1 MVKLIA
7 RKKNFSIMLSLLFGF
22 WDWLFRREELKLII
36 VGVDN
41 AGKSTTLEQLR
52 RQFTGK
58 GMDLDKIPPTIGL
71 NIARFQVNGVVAICW
86 DVGGQLGLRQLWSNY
101 FEEVDG
107 IIFVADSSDKDR
119 FHESSSALA
128 SALSNSSLTKKPLLF
143 LANKQDKSESVS
155 LDEIRQAFNLESIS
169 DRPVRILKCSARL
182 NECLDEGIRW
192 VVDEAVKYNKLKGS
206 PLST

>member
-1 MVKLIA
+1 
-7 RKKNFSIMLSLLFGF
+7 MLSLLFGF
-22 WDWLFRREELKLII
+22 WEWLFRKEERKLII

-52 RQFTGK
+52 RHFTGK

-71 NIARFQVNGVVAICW
+71 NIARFQVNGVIAICW
-86 DVGGQLGLRQLWSNY
+86 DVGGQLGLRQLWANY

-107 IIFVADSSDKDR
+107 IIFVADSSDKER
-119 FHESSSALA
+119 FSESSSALA

-143 LANKQDKSESVS
+143 LANKQDKPESVT
-155 LDEIRQAFNLESIS
+155 LDEVKDAFNLDNVS

-182 NECLDEGIRW
+182 NEGLEEGIKW
-192 VVDEAVKYNKLKGS
+192 VVDEAVKYNKLKVS
-206 PLST
+206 SQST